1 MLFNTLDLISTQNL
15 RVSSN
20 RLRFMLRDTAGQLLS
35 TIGPLQI
42 TVYGAFAKNH
52 KKDKSIMINL
62 FMF

>member
-1 MLFNTLDLISTQNL
+1 
-15 RVSSN
+15 
-20 RLRFMLRDTAGQLLS
+20 MLRDTAGQLLS

-52 KKDKSIMINL
+52 EIDKSIMINL